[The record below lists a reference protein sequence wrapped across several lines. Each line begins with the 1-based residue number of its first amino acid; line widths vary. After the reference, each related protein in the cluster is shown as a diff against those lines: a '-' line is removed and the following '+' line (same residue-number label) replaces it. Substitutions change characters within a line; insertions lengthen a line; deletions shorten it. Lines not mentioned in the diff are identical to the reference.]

1 MKKIISLL
9 SVLALS
15 AGAFAHTQDTT
26 ATVTGDDHKVKVLE
40 NEQMEDYRRS
50 SLYSVLVKHSNA
62 NYGQTIDSVF
72 MIMETPDKFNNHDLA
87 VKSFESSSA
96 KAKKVKEKVRGTDK
110 DPNVIDIAA
119 FVEANGV
126 AREMVAKWFDRD
138 PQTGYF
144 DVDLIKERGYYDAS
158 WQSIEEADA
167 SVRGR
172 AMLADAG
179 FDLIGKTF
187 MIVNDITFVD
197 HGENSAKAG
206 AGIKAGLSLLG
217 TIGTLVT
224 GDDSFTGLG
233 ESTGELIGSIANEIA
248 GYKVN
253 IISYLY
259 RLDWNEELLDQ
270 FLTEYWIDASN
281 PDPAK
286 KAAFEAS
293 DLFSLSYVGYTMT
306 SAENVSSKTFSQKP
320 LQEQFLKVCTRALDK
335 AIVELQREYDE
346 FKIKVPIYAMN
357 EDGTVS
363 VKIGLKEGVTEN
375 STYEVLMKD
384 MSSGVAEYVRVGML
398 KPVAGKI
405 WDNRFGALEE
415 AQMLEADRKAA
426 EEEAAESGA
435 GTADGNAAVAE
446 AAAAEAAETAELEE
460 GNPYMDATVFEITS
474 GANKIYPG
482 LLIREVRIK

>member
-1 MKKIISLL
+1 MKAYPAMLRRCLL
-9 SVLALS
+9 GGLLCAALVPGLIALS
-15 AGAFAHTQDTT
+15 GVLSGAPALPVT
-26 ATVTGDDHKVKVLE
+26 A
-40 NEQMEDYRRS
+40 
-50 SLYSVLVKHSNA
+50 
-62 NYGQTIDSVF
+62 
-72 MIMETPDKFNNHDLA
+72 
-87 VKSFESSSA
+87 
-96 KAKKVKEKVRGTDK
+96 
-110 DPNVIDIAA
+110 
-119 FVEANGV
+119 
-126 AREMVAKWFDRD
+126 
-138 PQTGYF
+138 
-144 DVDLIKERGYYDAS
+144 
-158 WQSIEEADA
+158 
-167 SVRGR
+167 
-172 AMLADAG
+172 AMLASFGLRLLPALG
-179 FDLIGKTF
+179 LEILLSFAF
-187 MIVNDITFVD
+187 
-197 HGENSAKAG
+197 G
-206 AGIKAGLSLLG
+206 ASLGAATAPFADDRRTLLRDSLGHLLLSGLLFFLLCALCRFG
-217 TIGTLVT
+217 
-224 GDDSFTGLG
+224 TGLG